1 MAVFEYK
8 AIDARG
14 RSSRGIVD
22 ADSPRLAGQKLRS
35 QGLYPSVIKQVRSSP
50 RQGRG
55 ALKGRGLF
63 LSRISRSQLASAIRQ
78 LSTLLGAGL
87 PLVTSINGVIKQM
100 KSGPLRLVLTQIKER
115 VNEGTSLADALEEHG
130 SVFPPTFSALVRAG
144 EASGT
149 LELVMEQLADF
160 EERKLALTRKIQT
173 SLAYPVLMLVTGL
186 AVVFFLLAYVI
197 PKVTQIFLDYD
208 QLLPRPTI
216 ILIAL
221 SSFLQQYWPF
231 LLGGVLLLFFLV
243 RFYVRTTAG
252 RVRFHAFILKVPV
265 VGPILHHAA
274 ISRFARTFA
283 TLLQNDVSLL
293 TALSVVRNVVD
304 NEVMASA
311 IDASRKEISEG
322 ESIAAPLSRK
332 GIFPET
338 VIQMIAAGEQSGHL
352 DVMLFKIAETSE
364 MEVST
369 RLGVATS
376 LLEPVM
382 ILGLGMVVGFV
393 VLAVLLPIFEM
404 SHLIR

>member
-8 AIDARG
+8 AIDGRG

-22 ADSPRLAGQKLRS
+22 ADSVRLAGQKLRG
-35 QGLYPSVIKQVRSSP
+35 QGLYPSVIKQVKSSP

-55 ALKGRGLF
+55 DVRGRRF
-63 LSRISRSQLASAIRQ
+63 SLSRISRSQLASSIRQ

-87 PLVTSINGVIKQM
+87 PLVTSINGVVKQM
-100 KSGPLRLVLTQIKER
+100 KPGPLRLVLTQIKER
-115 VNEGTSLADALEEHG
+115 VNEGSSLSDALEEHG

-144 EASGT
+144 ETSGT

-160 EERKLALTRKIQT
+160 EERKLALIRKIQT

-186 AVVFFLLAYVI
+186 AVVFFLLTYVI
-197 PKVTQIFLDYD
+197 PKVTQIFLDYG
-208 QLLPRPTI
+208 QILPRPTI
-216 ILIAL
+216 ILIAI
-221 SSFLQQYWPF
+221 SSFLQQYWPILF
-231 LLGGVLLLFFLV
+231 GGGLVFVLLV
-243 RFYVRTTAG
+243 RFYVRTTTG
-252 RVRFHAFILKVPV
+252 RVRFHAFILRVPV

-283 TLLQNDVSLL
+283 TLLKNDVSLL
-293 TALSVVRNVVD
+293 TALNVVRNVVD
-304 NEVMASA
+304 NEVMATA

-352 DVMLFKIAETSE
+352 DAMLFKVAETSE

-376 LLEPVM
+376 LLEPIM
-382 ILGLGMVVGFV
+382 ILGLGMIVGFV

>member
-1 MAVFEYK
+1 MAIFEYK
-8 AIDARG
+8 AIDGKG

-22 ADSPRLAGQKLRS
+22 ADSARLAGQKLRAK
-35 QGLYPSVIKQVRSSP
+35 GLYPSVITQVKRARRTS
-50 RQGRG
+50 
-55 ALKGRGLF
+55 KGSRGLRF
-63 LSRISRSQLASAIRQ
+63 SLSRVSRAQLASSIRQ
-78 LSTLLGAGL
+78 MSTLLGAGL
-87 PLVTSINGVIKQM
+87 PLVTTLSGVINQM
-100 KSGPLRLVLTQIKER
+100 KPGPLRLVLAQIRER
-115 VNEGTSLADALEEHG
+115 VNEGSSLADALDEQRT
-130 SVFPPTFSALVRAG
+130 VFPPTFSALVRAG
-144 EASGT
+144 ETSGT
-149 LELVMEQLADF
+149 LELVMDQLADF

-173 SLAYPVLMLVTGL
+173 SLAYPLLMLVTGL
-186 AVVFFLLAYVI
+186 AVVFFLLTYVI
-197 PKVTQIFLDYD
+197 PKVTRIFLDYG
-208 QLLPRPTI
+208 QILPRPTI
-216 ILIAL
+216 ILIAI
-221 SSFLQQYWPF
+221 SSFVQQFWPVI
-231 LLGGVLLLFFLV
+231 LGGMLVLTILGRV
-243 RFYVRTTAG
+243 YVRTASG
-252 RVRFHAFILKVPV
+252 RVRFHAYILKVPV

-274 ISRFARTFA
+274 ISRFARTLA
-283 TLLQNDVSLL
+283 TLLTNDVSLL

-311 IDASRKEISEG
+311 IDASRREISEG

-352 DVMLFKIAETSE
+352 DAMLFKIAETSE

-382 ILGLGMVVGFV
+382 ILGLGMIVGFV

>member
-1 MAVFEYK
+1 MAIFEYK
-8 AIDARG
+8 AIDGKG
-14 RSSRGIVD
+14 RSTKGIVD
-22 ADSPRLAGQKLRS
+22 ADSVRLAGQKLRGK
-35 QGLYPSVIKQVRSSP
+35 GLYPSVIKQVKRARRKGGGAS
-50 RQGRG
+50 RG
-55 ALKGRGLF
+55 SRFSLA
-63 LSRISRSQLASAIRQ
+63 RISRIQLASSIRQ

-87 PLVTSINGVIKQM
+87 PLVTSISGVVKQM
-100 KSGPLRLVLTQIKER
+100 KPGPLRLVLAQIKER
-115 VNEGTSLADALEEHG
+115 VNEGSSLADALEEH
-130 SVFPPTFSALVRAG
+130 STVFPPTFSALVRAG
-144 EASGT
+144 ETSGT

-160 EERKLALTRKIQT
+160 EERKLALSRKIQS
-173 SLAYPVLMLVTGL
+173 SLAYPLLMLITGL
-186 AVVFFLLAYVI
+186 AVVFFLLTYVI
-197 PKVTQIFLDYD
+197 PKVTQIFLDYG
-208 QLLPRPTI
+208 QILPRPTI
-216 ILIAL
+216 ILMAI
-221 SSFLQQYWPF
+221 SSFLQQYWPII
-231 LLGGVLLLFFLV
+231 LGAVLVGAILV
-243 RFYVRTTAG
+243 RFYVRTTSG
-252 RVRFHAFILKVPV
+252 RARFHGFILKVPV

-283 TLLQNDVSLL
+283 TLLKNDVSLL

-304 NEVMASA
+304 NDVMASA

-352 DVMLFKIAETSE
+352 DAMLFKVAETSE

>member
-1 MAVFEYK
+1 MAIFEYK
-8 AIDARG
+8 AIDGKG
-14 RSSRGIVD
+14 RSTKGLVD
-22 ADSPRLAGQKLRS
+22 ADNVRLAGQRLRG
-35 QGLYPSVIKQVRSSP
+35 QGLYPSVIKQVKSAKRKGGGGSRGP
-50 RQGRG
+50 RFS
-55 ALKGRGLF
+55 LT
-63 LSRISRSQLASAIRQ
+63 RISRIQLASSIRQ
-78 LSTLLGAGL
+78 MSTLLGAGL
-87 PLVTSINGVIKQM
+87 PLVTSISGVVKQM
-100 KSGPLRLVLTQIKER
+100 KPGPLRLVLAQIKER
-115 VNEGTSLADALEEHG
+115 VNEGSSLADALEEH
-130 SVFPPTFSALVRAG
+130 STVFPPTFSALVRAG
-144 EASGT
+144 ETSGT

-160 EERKLALTRKIQT
+160 EERKLALSRKIQS
-173 SLAYPVLMLVTGL
+173 SLAYPLLMLITGL
-186 AVVFFLLAYVI
+186 AVVFFLLTYVI
-197 PKVTQIFLDYD
+197 PKVTQIFLDYG
-208 QLLPRPTI
+208 QILPRPTV
-216 ILIAL
+216 ILIAI
-221 SSFLQQYWPF
+221 SSFLQNYWSII
-231 LLGGVLLLFFLV
+231 LGGLLVTVILV
-243 RFYVRTTAG
+243 RFYVRTTSG
-252 RVRFHAFILKVPV
+252 RARFHGFILKVPV

-283 TLLQNDVSLL
+283 TLLKNDVSLL

-304 NEVMASA
+304 NDVMASA

-352 DVMLFKIAETSE
+352 DAMLFKVAETSE

-382 ILGLGMVVGFV
+382 ILGLGIVVGFV

>member
-1 MAVFEYK
+1 
-8 AIDARG
+8 
-14 RSSRGIVD
+14 
-22 ADSPRLAGQKLRS
+22 
-35 QGLYPSVIKQVRSSP
+35 
-50 RQGRG
+50 
-55 ALKGRGLF
+55 